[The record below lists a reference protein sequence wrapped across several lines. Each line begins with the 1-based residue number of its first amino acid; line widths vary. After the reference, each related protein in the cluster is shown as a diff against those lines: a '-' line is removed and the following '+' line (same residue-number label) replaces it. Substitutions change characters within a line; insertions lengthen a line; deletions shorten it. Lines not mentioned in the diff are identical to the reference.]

1 MSRPPSFLLQVS
13 VVAATVLGVSQVRAA
28 APEFTLRYDKPAA
41 MWTEAL
47 PIGNGR
53 IGAMVFG
60 GTSEERLQINEA
72 TLWGG
77 GPHDY
82 TNPGAAS
89 HLEEIRQLIFAGKSA
104 EAAALAER
112 VMGRP
117 KLLMPYQPFCDLRLH
132 FAAPAQPEAY
142 RRELRLD
149 EAIATTSYVADG
161 VEFSRDRKVFAA
173 AVRRDSLH
181 V

>member
-1 MSRPPSFLLQVS
+1 M
-13 VVAATVLGVSQVRAA
+13 LGVSQVCAA

-89 HLEEIRQLIFAGKSA
+89 HLEEIRHLIFAGKSA

-117 KLLMPYQPFCDLRLH
+117 KLLMPYLEIAVRVSSSIRAWRQTGGCAELAL
-132 FAAPAQPEAY
+132 Q
-142 RRELRLD
+142 RRFPSGE
-149 EAIATTSYVADG
+149 
-161 VEFSRDRKVFAA
+161 SRD
-173 AVRRDSLH
+173 
-181 V
+181 

>member
-72 TLWGG
+72 RG
-77 GPHDY
+77 
-82 TNPGAAS
+82 NSAADFCGQVGRS
-89 HLEEIRQLIFAGKSA
+89 GRARRAGDGTS
-104 EAAALAER
+104 EAADA
-112 VMGRP
+112 V
-117 KLLMPYQPFCDLRLH
+117 
-132 FAAPAQPEAY
+132 PAI
-142 RRELRLD
+142 L
-149 EAIATTSYVADG
+149 
-161 VEFSRDRKVFAA
+161 
-173 AVRRDSLH
+173 
-181 V
+181 